1 MRGAPFLCVGAPDNR
16 GRTERAVLRFF
27 FFSTTMSE
35 WLIACLCILLGFVC
49 GAYYQ
54 KVSGK
59 KKIIGTLFI
68 DKKNP
73 EVNGGV
79 YTVWDGIDPV
89 KDLTDG
95 DVVEMDVSVIDFHKL
110 SQSQQNQGA

>member
-1 MRGAPFLCVGAPDNR
+1 
-16 GRTERAVLRFF
+16 
-27 FFSTTMSE
+27 MSE